1 MVDKEEKQRPI
12 GGLDAVEAALAY
24 GGRIYDNA
32 KDFDVA
38 IDHVLGLLDDA
49 ALLFERG
56 SFGTAT
62 FVAIT
67 ALEEIGKA
75 HVSLFRRDKPEP
87 SPRSR
92 DPLRDHKAKH
102 RMAVQPTV
110 FMTDRIIRE
119 LGRER
124 ADALQDEA
132 QTTGFTALREAALY
146 CARNSS
152 GFESPRMAIAPLRAW
167 ESLILAIEAADDA
180 LVGYTNHS
188 NEIGKAF
195 ELLFARIAAQRPSS

>member
-24 GGRIYDNA
+24 SGRIYDNA

-38 IDHVLGLLDDA
+38 IDHVAGLLDDA

-62 FVAIT
+62 LVAIT
-67 ALEEIGKA
+67 ALEETGKA

-102 RMAVQPTV
+102 HMAVLPTV

-119 LGRER
+119 LGRDYSIARSR
-124 ADALQDEA
+124 AL
-132 QTTGFTALREAALY
+132 
-146 CARNSS
+146 
-152 GFESPRMAIAPLRAW
+152 LRAQFVRVRKPANGNR
-167 ESLILAIEAADDA
+167 SASG
-180 LVGYTNHS
+180 VGISHS
-188 NEIGKAF
+188 GD
-195 ELLFARIAAQRPSS
+195 